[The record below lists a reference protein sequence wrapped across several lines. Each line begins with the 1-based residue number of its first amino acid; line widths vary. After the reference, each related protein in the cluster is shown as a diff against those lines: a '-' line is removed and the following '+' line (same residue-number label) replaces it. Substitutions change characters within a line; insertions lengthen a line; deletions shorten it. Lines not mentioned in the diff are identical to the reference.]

1 MKNDNIHRHFF
12 FFAVFVANFEF
23 AGFALKQ
30 NTRVAPFPWKRS
42 ALQTPDRERTNQSTG
57 ICLRLCLP
65 YNNQRYYTTKR
76 LIGDLLSNTPN
87 CYVWANFADIY
98 LRGMRDRSMRSGT
111 ELAREIQ
118 LTDWSTAG
126 EQGKLVFVV
135 STTPSLAQ
143 FISLFTTGKNRL
155 SIVQITHEFKFFTL
169 RFLSRKNA
177 EKKFALTHQF
187 FFRNFNPIRRL
198 RVARKPV

>member
-1 MKNDNIHRHFF
+1 M
-12 FFAVFVANFEF
+12 
-23 AGFALKQ
+23 
-30 NTRVAPFPWKRS
+30 S
-42 ALQTPDRERTNQSTG
+42 
-57 ICLRLCLP
+57 
-65 YNNQRYYTTKR
+65 
-76 LIGDLLSNTPN
+76 
-87 CYVWANFADIY
+87 VWANFADIY
-98 LRGMRDRSMRSGT
+98 LWGMRDKSMRDRT

-155 SIVQITHEFKFFTL
+155 QIVQVTHQFKFFTL
-169 RFLSRKNA
+169 RFLSRKKVK
-177 EKKFALTHQF
+177 KKFVLTNNF

-198 RVARKPV
+198 RVASKPV

>member
-1 MKNDNIHRHFF
+1 MSVR
-12 FFAVFVANFEF
+12 
-23 AGFALKQ
+23 
-30 NTRVAPFPWKRS
+30 
-42 ALQTPDRERTNQSTG
+42 
-57 ICLRLCLP
+57 
-65 YNNQRYYTTKR
+65 
-76 LIGDLLSNTPN
+76 
-87 CYVWANFADIY
+87 ANFADIY

-155 SIVQITHEFKFFTL
+155 WIVQITHQFKFFTL
-169 RFLSRKNA
+169 RFLSRKNV
-177 EKKFALTHQF
+177 EKKFVLRNKS
-187 FFRNFNPIRRL
+187 FFRNFNPIRPL